1 MLRPPPAPPLYDGL
15 NESVSLSL
23 HLMLEEGLSIA
34 EIAARRGLKE
44 STVYGHCADALARG
58 LVEPE
63 AVIPLSFEERASIAA
78 ALLEQ
83 RASGEPR
90 LKAVFERFED
100 TTTAY

>member
-15 NESVSLSL
+15 NESVSLRR
-23 HLMLEEGLSIA
+23 LMLEEGLSIA
-34 EIAARRGLKE
+34 EIATRRGLKE
-44 STVYGHCADALARG
+44 APSTLDALARG

-63 AVIPLSFEERASIAA
+63 AVIPVVLRGTCSIAA

-90 LKAVFERFED
+90 LKAVFELFED

>member
-1 MLRPPPAPPLYDGL
+1 MLPPRQLRPYDGL
-15 NESVSLSL
+15 NESVSLR

-34 EIAARRGLKE
+34 EIATRRGLKE
-44 STVYGHCADALARG
+44 APSTLTARRTCARTG
-58 LVEPE
+58 RTE

-90 LKAVFERFED
+90 LKAVFELFED